1 MSSAN
6 RRIRDPLH
14 NLIEFNDELF
24 ERTLWDLLQTR
35 PLQRLRRIKQLGFS
49 DLVYPGATHTR
60 FMHSLGAFHIARRLL
75 ARIRELM
82 PKDFNQRNAESALAA
97 ALLHDIGHGPFSHA
111 FETAAK
117 HLEISHAAKHEMMTA
132 ALIRGTE
139 ITEVLDKVQKGF
151 AEQVAR
157 MLEPGTEK
165 SDIYSAVV
173 SSQFDADRLDYMQR
187 DRFSTGT
194 HLGTVDCE
202 WLLSNLE
209 IGTERISVDEVE
221 VPESKAA
228 TLVINSK
235 GVLAAESYVLNLFH
249 LYPVVYFH
257 KTTRGAEKLFSQLFC
272 RFFSVLQEG
281 GRSLVQRCGLP
292 TRHPFVRFAR
302 EAVARRKEPPLEE
315 MLALDDTTLWGAFE
329 QMHEAKDPLLSDFSR
344 RLSHRRLFKC
354 IDVRERLK
362 SSVADLSSD
371 KEMSK
376 EASATLDKLC
386 GDLQEKALLWN
397 QKNNWDPKKLI
408 LTDKVSRKTYKEA
421 SEEKGLN
428 EHIRV
433 KMGDAIRSIDEVSSV
448 VGAMQPFVA
457 FRCYVASRGCEAE
470 RYVETALQDALKA
483 LKGG

>member
-35 PLQRLRRIKQLGFS
+35 PFQRLRRIKQLGFS

-272 RFFSVLQEG
+272 RFFSVLREG
-281 GRSLVQRCGLP
+281 GRSLAQRCGLP
-292 TRHPFVRFAR
+292 TRHPFFRFVRKA
-302 EAVARRKEPPLEE
+302 ALHRKEPPLEE
-315 MLALDDTTLWGAFE
+315 MLALDDTTMWGAFE
-329 QMHEAKDPLLSDFSR
+329 LMREAKDPLISDFAQ

-362 SSVADLSSD
+362 SSIKNSSSD
-371 KEMSK
+371 KE
-376 EASATLDKLC
+376 TLAGLDNVCK
-386 GDLQEKALLWN
+386 DLQEKVRLWN
-397 QKNNWDPKKLI
+397 QENGQDPQRII
-408 LTDKVSRKTYKEA
+408 LTDEVSRKTYREA
-421 SEEKGLN
+421 SEKKGLN

-433 KMGDAIRSIDEVSSV
+433 KMGDAVRNIDEVSSV

-470 RYVETALQDALKA
+470 RYVETALQDAQKDLEKR
-483 LKGG
+483 

>member
-1 MSSAN
+1 MSSEN

-35 PLQRLRRIKQLGFS
+35 PFQRLRRIKQLGFS

-111 FETAAK
+111 FETAAD

-132 ALIRGTE
+132 ALIRKSE
-139 ITEVLDKVQKGF
+139 IAEILDSFQKGF
-151 AEQVAR
+151 SEQVAGI
-157 MLEPGTEK
+157 LEPGTEK

-194 HLGTVDCE
+194 HLGAVDCE

-209 IGTERISVDEVE
+209 IGTERIFVDEVE

-249 LYPVVYFH
+249 LYPVVYYH
-257 KTTRGAEKLFSQLFC
+257 KTTRGAEKLFFQLLH
-272 RFFSVLQEG
+272 RFFSMLQDG
-281 GRSLVQRCGLP
+281 GKNLVKRCGLP
-292 TRHPFVRFAR
+292 AQHPLFRFAR
-302 EAVARRKEPPLEE
+302 EAVARRKEPPAEE
-315 MLALDDTTLWGAFE
+315 MLALDDMTMWGAFE
-329 QMHEAKDPLLSDFSR
+329 QMREAKDPLISDFSQ
-344 RLSHRRLFKC
+344 RLSYRRLFKC

-362 SSVADLSSD
+362 SGIESLPSDGREILVALNNVC
-371 KEMSK
+371 K
-376 EASATLDKLC
+376 
-386 GDLQEKALLWN
+386 DLQEKVNSWN
-397 QKNNWDPKKLI
+397 QENGQDPKKII
-408 LTDKVSRKTYKEA
+408 LTDEVSRKTYKEA
-421 SEEKGLN
+421 SEKKGPN

-448 VGAMQPFVA
+448 VGAMRPFVA

-470 RYVETALQDALKA
+470 RYVEAALQDALKA
-483 LKGG
+483 LQGG

>member
-1 MSSAN
+1 MYSAN

-35 PLQRLRRIKQLGFS
+35 PFQRLRRIKQLGFS

-97 ALLHDIGHGPFSHA
+97 ALLHDLGHGPFSHA
-111 FETAAK
+111 FETAAE
-117 HLEISHAAKHEMMTA
+117 HLKISHAAKHEMMTV
-132 ALIRGTE
+132 ALIRKSE
-139 ITEVLDKVQKGF
+139 IAEILDNVQKGF
-151 AEQVAR
+151 TEQVAGI
-157 MLEPGTEK
+157 LEPGMEK

-202 WLLSNLE
+202 WLLSNME
-209 IGTERISVDEVE
+209 IGTERIFVDEVE
-221 VPESKAA
+221 VPESKAT

-257 KTTRGAEKLFSQLFC
+257 KTTRGAEKLFFQLLT
-272 RFFSVLQEG
+272 RFFFLLQEG
-281 GRSLVQRCGLP
+281 GKNLVKQSGLP
-292 TRHPFVRFAR
+292 ARHPLFRFAR
-302 EAVARRKEPPLEE
+302 EASARRKEPPVEE
-315 MLALDDTTLWGAFE
+315 MIALDDTTMWGAFE
-329 QMHEAKDPLLSDFSR
+329 QMGDAKDPLISDFSR

-362 SSVADLSSD
+362 SGTASPSSG
-371 KEMSK
+371 KET
-376 EASATLDKLC
+376 SAALDNIC
-386 GDLQEKALLWN
+386 EDLQEKINLWN
-397 QKNNWDPKKLI
+397 QNNGQDPQKII

-421 SEEKGLN
+421 SDKKGLN

-433 KMGDAIRSIDEVSSV
+433 KTGDTIRSIDEVSSV

-457 FRCYVASRGCEAE
+457 FRCYVASRECEAYH
-470 RYVETALQDALKA
+470 YVEMLLQDALKA
-483 LKGG
+483 LKRG